1 MIRWVDQS
9 IRRKLM
15 LALVGIFIV
24 TYALTAAVVITS
36 VRESLQDTEA
46 GALVQIASQKLG
58 RVEAYFLSLATN
70 VTAWSRLEVMN
81 DIFSAD
87 IDKRISRTLA
97 ELHDQYALEGD
108 VYVFDAEGFIVAASH
123 PVDTDIMVPD
133 VWRLEPGDPLRFEG
147 KGPMPLAGRAE
158 VGPIVALVAPIS
170 ARFGGKA
177 PIGTLVATVPWH
189 VVETIMAEDGL
200 PTLLVSEATHA
211 PLLASNLP
219 MPDMALPADD
229 ASLASLTLGGE
240 AYITGHANAATTSL
254 TQWAVIAAK
263 PEATISAAVTRV
275 ALQLLALGAALY
287 VPIHF
292 GIRWMSRRLTDP
304 VNVLERTVANITRA
318 NDLSLRASVAA
329 NDEIGSLA
337 RAFNT
342 MAESLQ
348 QTSKEREDVLDRLE
362 KLNLTLEKR
371 VEERTA
377 ELSGANAQLQ
387 EAFEQLK
394 TAQSQ
399 LVQSEKMASL
409 GQLVAGVAHEL
420 NNPISFIYANFPHI
434 EEYADEILELL
445 DDIRNVPMPDEAK
458 ATIDGKIDDH
468 DIDMVREDLK
478 KIVSSGMAG
487 ASRIKE
493 IVLALRSFSRLDE
506 AEKKS
511 VSLEKGLD
519 DTLAILNHYLKGG
532 IEVEKDYGLN
542 VPVDCHAGQVN
553 QVFTNIIF
561 NAIQAMGEHGK
572 ITLMTKREGE
582 QAVITICDTGPGI
595 PAGVI
600 ERIFDP
606 FFTTK
611 KVGEGTGLGLS
622 ISYGI
627 IEKHGGT
634 LEVESET
641 GKGTCFTITLP
652 IHAKD
657 DNA

>member
-1 MIRWVDQS
+1 MIKWMDSS

-15 LALVGIFIV
+15 LSLIGIFIV
-24 TYALTAAVVITS
+24 TYALTAAVVLTS
-36 VRESLQDTEA
+36 VRGSLQDTEA
-46 GALVQIASQKLG
+46 GALRQIASQKLG
-58 RVEAYFLSLATN
+58 RVEAYFQSLATN
-70 VTAWSRLEVMN
+70 VTAWTRLEVMN

-123 PVDTDIMVPD
+123 PVDTELTIPD
-133 VWRLEPGDPLRFEG
+133 AWRLEAGDPLRFEG
-147 KGPMPLAGRAE
+147 KGPMPLAGGADTGE
-158 VGPIVALVAPIS
+158 IVALKAPIA

-200 PTLLVSEATHA
+200 PTLLVSEETHT
-211 PLLASNLP
+211 PLLAAHLP
-219 MPDMALPADD
+219 MPDTALPTDNAGLR
-229 ASLASLTLGGE
+229 ALMLGGE
-240 AYITGHANAATTSL
+240 RYITGHADAATGSL
-254 TQWAVIAAK
+254 TGWAVISAK
-263 PEATISAAVTRV
+263 PEATISAAITRV

-292 GIRWMSRRLTDP
+292 GIRWMARRLTDP
-304 VNVLERTVANITRA
+304 VNTLEKTVSSITSAR
-318 NDLSLRASVAA
+318 DLSLRANVQAG
-329 NDEIGSLA
+329 DEIGSLA

-348 QTSKEREDVLDRLE
+348 ETSREREDVLERLE

-394 TAQSQ
+394 TTQSQ

-434 EEYADEILELL
+434 EEYADEILALL
-445 DDIRNVPMPDEAK
+445 DEIRHVPMPDDAK
-458 ATIDGKIDDH
+458 AVIEGKIDDH
-468 DIDMVREDLK
+468 DIDLVREDLK

-519 DTLAILNHYLKGG
+519 DTLAILNHFIKGG
-532 IEVEKDYGLN
+532 IEVEKDYGLSA
-542 VPVDCHAGQVN
+542 PVDCHAGQIN

-561 NAIQAMGEHGK
+561 NAVQAMGESGK
-572 ITLMTKREGE
+572 ITLVTKRDGE
-582 QAVITICDTGPGI
+582 NAVIRIADTGPGI
-595 PAGVI
+595 PEGVI

-634 LEVESET
+634 LEVESTPGE
-641 GKGTCFTITLP
+641 GTTFTITLP

-657 DNA
+657 DDA